1 LLEGRERRGREREKG
16 KRESRGRERGEKD
29 KDCRKQELDCLL
41 LEGVERK
48 GEREE
53 EGREKGKGESRG
65 RERGEEGSEERR
77 TKIAAAKS
85 LIVCCWKEWRGW
97 EREEEGKDCR
107 SQEFDCLLL
116 EGVEKKLNF
125 FTKGERRGS

>member
-1 LLEGRERRGREREKG
+1 LEGRERRGREREKG
-16 KRESRGRERGEKD
+16 KRESRG
-29 KDCRKQELDCLL
+29 
-41 LEGVERK
+41 
-48 GEREE
+48 
-53 EGREKGKGESRG
+53 EGRE
-65 RERGEEGSEERR
+65 ERK